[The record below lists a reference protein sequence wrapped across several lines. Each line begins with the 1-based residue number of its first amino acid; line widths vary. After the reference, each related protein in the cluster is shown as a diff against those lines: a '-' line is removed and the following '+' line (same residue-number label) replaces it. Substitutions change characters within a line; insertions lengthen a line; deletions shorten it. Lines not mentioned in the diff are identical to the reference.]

1 MRSFAS
7 ILLEEQKRVLGDL
20 KSVKYGCGDF
30 GVDKNSFENL
40 MLNLYW
46 NLSPLERAYYGR
58 PDIDTVVCGEIK
70 RETDSGRPVGMMII
84 HDFSKKN
91 PEDKEY
97 WISVAVEKNYRG
109 TGLTDALFKD
119 ICDFAKNRGIFELN
133 WCVDVNNSPSVSL
146 AKRLGFDEVEQRRNF
161 LCLRKTLAQKEKNE
175 SFPTKDNIRRFDKDD
190 GILYS
195 GPAKIIVDKVKSYDN
210 SNDLVIN
217 GRIGDY
223 PEQFRGAKIISTNIK
238 KTPLVFDALRKYQNQ
253 PAGIQL
259 PLQNIKLK
267 KQDKY
272 NFLRAT
278 ITL

>member
-7 ILLEEQKRVLGDL
+7 ILLEEHEKILGGL

-30 GVDKNSFENL
+30 GVDKNGFENL

-46 NLSPLERAYYGR
+46 NLSPIERAYYGM

-70 RETDSGRPVGMMII
+70 READSGRPVGMMII

-97 WISVAVEKNYRG
+97 WISVAVEKGYRG
-109 TGLTDALFKD
+109 TGLTDSLFKD
-119 ICDFAKNRGIFELN
+119 ICNSAKAAGIYELN

-161 LCLRKTLAQKEKNE
+161 LCLRKTIKQKEKNE
-175 SFPTKDNIRRFDKDD
+175 SAPTKDNIRRFDKKD
-190 GILYS
+190 GTLYS
-195 GPAKIIVDKVKSYDN
+195 GPAKIIVDKVKSYDK
-210 SNDLVIN
+210 SDAIVIN

-223 PEQFRGAKIISTNIK
+223 PEQFRGAKIISTNIA
-238 KTPLVFDALRKYQNQ
+238 KTPLVLDALRKYQNQ
-253 PAGIQL
+253 PGGVQL
-259 PLQNIKLK
+259 QLRNVELK

>member
-7 ILLEEQKRVLGDL
+7 ILLEEHEKILGGL

-30 GVDKNSFENL
+30 GVDKNGFENL

-46 NLSPLERAYYGR
+46 NLSPIERAYYGR

-97 WISVAVEKNYRG
+97 WISVAVEKSYRG
-109 TGLTDALFKD
+109 TGLTDSLFKD
-119 ICDFAKNRGIFELN
+119 ICDSAKDAGIYELN

-146 AKRLGFDEVEQRRNF
+146 AKRLGFEEVEQRRNF
-161 LCLRKTLAQKEKNE
+161 LCLRKTLKQKEKNE
-175 SFPTKDNIRRFDKDD
+175 SAPTKDNIRRFDKKD
-190 GILYS
+190 GTLYS
-195 GPAKIIVDKVKSYDN
+195 GPAKIIVDKVKSYDK
-210 SNDLVIN
+210 SNAIVIN

-223 PEQFRGAKIISTNIK
+223 PEQFRGAKIISTNIA
-238 KTPLVFDALRKYQNQ
+238 KTPLVLDALRKYQNQ
-253 PAGIQL
+253 PGGVQL
-259 PLQNIKLK
+259 QLRNVELK